1 MAVPELG
8 LVAITH
14 AMPKTSNKQD
24 WQSALTKYFDRECST
39 QPLPERAQLS
49 KAEEYQC
56 RSLGGT
62 LIAWLERH
70 RPRLLQE
77 REVLRHSFEVQSHP
91 AIVFTSTAPGLVA
104 AKQILDPRPASIFY
118 FFADAFTSFL
128 SRHPDPTFQWH
139 VVYSSHFTEQLDPD
153 TLARAVAKHKLRSTE
168 RFWLHRE
175 SSMLGQLFGRG
186 GDHLWKWNG
195 RKPTLLEE
203 CFNAWVS

>member
-1 MAVPELG
+1 
-8 LVAITH
+8 
-14 AMPKTSNKQD
+14 MPKTSNKQD
-24 WQSALTKYFDRECST
+24 WQSALTECFDLECSA

-70 RPRLLQE
+70 GPRLLQE
-77 REVLRHSFEVQSHP
+77 REVLRHSFEVESDP

-118 FFADAFTSFL
+118 FLADAFTSFL

-153 TLARAVAKHKLRSTE
+153 ALARAVAKHKLRSTE

-175 SSMLGQLFGRG
+175 SSMLAQLFGRG

-203 CFNAWVS
+203 GFNAWVS